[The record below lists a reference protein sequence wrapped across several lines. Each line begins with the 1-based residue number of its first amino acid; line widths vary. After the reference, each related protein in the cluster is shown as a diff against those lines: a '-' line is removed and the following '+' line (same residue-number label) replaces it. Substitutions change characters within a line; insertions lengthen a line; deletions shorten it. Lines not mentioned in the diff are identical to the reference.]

1 MTRWSRNLSP
11 SHSNFRFLLGSFTLD
26 IGDHLRSRI
35 ICCPF
40 LGSFVVPYRPSKTIT
55 NRAAHTFL
63 ARVQSPESS
72 ASFRLCLRFQFSFT
86 VKQLVLSQSV
96 PVLAPPLI
104 YSATGQTG
112 TPHCTKVW
120 HKNLSDTWRS
130 SFEIGVVQ
138 LSPRHR
144 NLHATTVLHVCLN
157 RSPIRHDSRGAC
169 KCCLDSDFAL
179 QYGFNMYYRA
189 ITSNRSLNA
198 LLCARQLIQR
208 SATGTPVRL

>member
-1 MTRWSRNLSP
+1 MSP
-11 SHSNFRFLLGSFTLD
+11 SHSNFRFLLGSFALD

-35 ICCPF
+35 ICGPF
-40 LGSFVVPYRPSKTIT
+40 LGSLVVPYRPSKTIT

-72 ASFRLCLRFQFSFT
+72 AGFRLCLRFQFSFT

-104 YSATGQTG
+104 YSATGQVG

-120 HKNLSDTWRS
+120 HKNLSICDAPLS
-130 SFEIGVVQ
+130 EIGLLQ
-138 LSPRHR
+138 LPPRHR
-144 NLHATTVLHVCLN
+144 NRHATPVLHVCLN

-169 KCCLDSDFAL
+169 KSCLDSDFAL

-189 ITSNRSLNA
+189 FTSTRSLN
-198 LLCARQLIQR
+198 QM
-208 SATGTPVRL
+208 

>member
-1 MTRWSRNLSP
+1 MWH
-11 SHSNFRFLLGSFTLD
+11 SHLNDMEIPETKLLFPKGLNWVQ
-26 IGDHLRSRI
+26 HWVSRI
-35 ICCPF
+35 G
-40 LGSFVVPYRPSKTIT
+40 LFVVPYRPSKTIT

-120 HKNLSDTWRS
+120 HKNLSDMWRFSFGDRRVAASPS
-130 SFEIGVVQ
+130 SQ
-138 LSPRHR
+138 KSPRHNCPSCVPEQEPYPAWFSWR
-144 NLHATTVLHVCLN
+144 VQKL
-157 RSPIRHDSRGAC
+157 SG
-169 KCCLDSDFAL
+169 
-179 QYGFNMYYRA
+179 
-189 ITSNRSLNA
+189 
-198 LLCARQLIQR
+198 
-208 SATGTPVRL
+208 